1 MHVNGSKIITFERII
16 YVATIL
22 ITLAAFSYSM
32 KFRVDANEKDI
43 AEFEG
48 KYMPRELIE
57 SKLEQLI
64 LQQHMIEEDLAE
76 IKQLVRESNR

>member
-1 MHVNGSKIITFERII
+1 
-16 YVATIL
+16 
-22 ITLAAFSYSM
+22 
-32 KFRVDANEKDI
+32 
-43 AEFEG
+43 
-48 KYMPRELIE
+48 MPRELIE